1 MSVLNLDSE
10 NIKNVNII
18 WMLYL
23 KDRKVLLNLLLK
35 DSDGN
40 LNYMMMVLLMM
51 INSPN
56 YSVKHSK

>member
-1 MSVLNLDSE
+1 
-10 NIKNVNII
+10 
-18 WMLYL
+18 
-23 KDRKVLLNLLLK
+23 VLLNLLLK